1 VPHNSLMEDFTLSTA
16 ENVPVYYDIAT
27 VGSRCVA
34 FLVDYSIILLIS
46 LGLIVAV
53 DLLRRFGL
61 HGSSSYAIAL
71 IYLVVGTLSWGYF
84 VVSELAL
91 NGSSIGK
98 NLMGLRV
105 IKEDATPIDI
115 VDSLTRNFIR
125 YIDSWPGTCLVG
137 FIVMMLNTKSKRL
150 GDYAA
155 GTIVVR
161 TRSVSLDKL
170 ELGESEY
177 DFTVSRSPYL
187 NQITPEEY
195 QLMRDFL
202 VRYEKIP
209 FSKAYEIAAKIT
221 AEIAENLHL
230 EPPRGMENCI
240 LFLRSCVKYY
250 RHKP

>member
-1 VPHNSLMEDFTLSTA
+1 MEDFTLSTA

-61 HGSSSYAIAL
+61 RGSTSYAIAL
-71 IYLVVGTLSWGYF
+71 IYLVVGTLTWGYF

-98 NLMGLRV
+98 NMMGLRV

-137 FIVMMLNTKSKRL
+137 FIVMMLNAKSKRL

-177 DFTVSRSPYL
+177 DFTVSRSQYL
-187 NQITPEEY
+187 SQITPEEY

-209 FSKAYEIAAKIT
+209 SSKAYEIAAKIT
-221 AEIAENLHL
+221 TEMAEKLHL

-240 LFLRSCVKYY
+240 LFLKSCVKYY